1 MSDEMKLIMA
11 LCDAL
16 GFDVEVNNFEYR
28 DKTNFNV
35 HMIGRDYKLIKRN
48 KPQRDGSIV
57 PGSLMQEIQSIA
69 IKNAKK
75 DLGLD

>member
-1 MSDEMKLIMA
+1 MSDEMKLLMA

-16 GFDVEVNNFEYR
+16 GFDVEEVGEINIS
-28 DKTNFNV
+28 TGQV
-35 HMIGRDYKLIKRN
+35 LIPHDYKLISRN
-48 KPQRDGSIV
+48 KPQRGGSIGS
-57 PGSLMQEIQSIA
+57 GSLMQEIQSIA